1 MNCVRSSNLN
11 FACQETPY
19 SLYLTIR
26 KSKVKKTHQQSSI
39 PVIENQEIEGLVKEN
54 LSLKESLQNL
64 EGKLDA
70 SEDTT
75 KVLEKKLATAEAK
88 ALKAC
93 KENIKKD
100 DEIKSLKNNNT
111 YISKLECE
119 IREHKKDLK
128 KKVHAFEKSNLAYKI
143 PTKTFHQIFHHDPS
157 TPN

>member
-1 MNCVRSSNLN
+1 MMAMFPAYDNIMNCVRSSNLN

-39 PVIENQEIEGLVKEN
+39 IPVIENQEIEGLVKEN
-54 LSLKESLQNL
+54 LSLRESLQNL

-88 ALKAC
+88 ALKAN
-93 KENIKKD
+93 KENIEKD
-100 DEIKSLKNNNT
+100 HEIKNLKNVIKNNNT
-111 YISKLECE
+111 DISKLECE
-119 IREHKKDLK
+119 IKEHKN
-128 KKVHAFEKSNLAYKI
+128 VYTCQS
-143 PTKTFHQIFHHDPS
+143 
-157 TPN
+157 

>member
-1 MNCVRSSNLN
+1 MMAMFPAYDNIMNCVRSSNLN

-39 PVIENQEIEGLVKEN
+39 IPVIENQEIEGLVKEN
-54 LSLKESLQNL
+54 LSLRESLQNL

-88 ALKAC
+88 ALKAN
-93 KENIKKD
+93 KENIEKD
-100 DEIKSLKNNNT
+100 HEIKNLKNVIKNNNT
-111 YISKLECE
+111 DISKLECE
-119 IREHKKDLK
+119 IKEHKKDLK
-128 KKVHAFEKSNLAYKI
+128 K
-143 PTKTFHQIFHHDPS
+143 
-157 TPN
+157 